1 MNRNKFNALL
11 ASIAILGACITSG
24 ISQAEEPPI
33 GEGTTKTPATSAE
46 DSATVWDKT
55 KEGSVKTWD
64 KTKEVSGEAWDA
76 TREGSVKTWD
86 KTKQVSGEAWDA
98 TREGSVK
105 AWDKTKEVSGDAW
118 DATREGSVK
127 AWDKTKTTVHGWQE
141 TEPESGTDSNQEAPA
156 SSQSP

>member
-64 KTKEVSGEAWDA
+64 KTKEVSGDAWDA
-76 TREGSVKTWD
+76 TK
-86 KTKQVSGEAWDA
+86 
-98 TREGSVK
+98 EGSVK